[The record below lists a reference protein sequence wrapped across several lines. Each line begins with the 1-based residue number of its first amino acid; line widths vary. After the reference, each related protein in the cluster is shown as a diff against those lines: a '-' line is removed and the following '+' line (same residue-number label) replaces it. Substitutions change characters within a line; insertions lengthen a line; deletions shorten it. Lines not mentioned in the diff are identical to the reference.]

1 MRRQRSLSPFRIVTI
16 LLAILVAFYV
26 LVPLISISLLS
37 INSRISIWPEQITF
51 RWYQMRLTTL
61 LNSVKTSFLVS
72 IPAVM
77 IALTISLPLGYA
89 LARYEFRGKRLIS
102 QIVVLPI
109 VIPGVALG
117 LAFLQMFNT
126 GVFRNL
132 HPLAV
137 LIIAHVSIAIPY
149 TARPIIAGFE
159 QLDQGLEE
167 ASSTLGARPFRT
179 FVKIILPMLIPSV
192 LAGGIIALARSLN
205 DFIITI
211 FLVQPDYV
219 PLAVQVYRTTQYGI
233 PQLTSAMGV
242 VLLVFSVAFATVA
255 ELLFRIEVEL

>member
-1 MRRQRSLSPFRIVTI
+1 MKKRTHSLFRIVTI

-26 LVPLISISLLS
+26 VVPLISIVLLS
-37 INSRISIWPEQITF
+37 VNSRISIWPEQITF
-51 RWYQMRLTTL
+51 RWYQMRLVTL
-61 LNSVKTSFLVS
+61 LNSVKTSFMVS
-72 IPAVM
+72 VPAVM
-77 IALTISLPLGYA
+77 IALLISLPLGYA
-89 LARYEFRGKRLIS
+89 VARHEFAGKRLIS
-102 QIVVLPI
+102 QVIVLPI
-109 VIPGVALG
+109 IIPGVALG

-126 GVFRNL
+126 GIFRNL

-149 TARPIIAGFE
+149 TARPIIAGFQ
-159 QLDQGLEE
+159 QLDINLEE
-167 ASSTLGARPFRT
+167 ASSTLGAHPLRT
-179 FVKIILPMLIPSV
+179 FSAVIFPMLVPSV
-192 LAGGIIALARSLN
+192 LAGAVIALARSLN

-242 VLLVFSVAFATVA
+242 VLLVFSVAFATMA
-255 ELLFRIEVEL
+255 EVLFRIEVEL